1 MRIPKRAEHAL
12 IEAAYLIKEAV
23 GLTHNEFDT
32 IEILY
37 EIEKQVGLIQG
48 RSYKSVEKPQAEAIQ
63 DALLENFDPCADRT
77 VRMTCAQLAAELGVP
92 CDQSTYTMV
101 GKAVRRLYQ
110 AEPRRS
116 NGKQYFFMPIKKSK

>member
-23 GLTHNEFDT
+23 GLTSNEFDT

-37 EIEKQVGLIQG
+37 EIEKHVGLIQG
-48 RSYKSVEKPQAEAIQ
+48 RSYKSTEKPQSAAIEE
-63 DALLENFDPCADRT
+63 ALLANFDPCATRT
-77 VRMTCAQLAAELGVP
+77 IRYTCSELAAAIGVP

-101 GKAVRRLYQ
+101 GKAVRKLYL
-110 AEPRRS
+110 AEARRS
-116 NGKQYFFMPIKKSK
+116 NGKQYFFMPERSI